1 MKNLN
6 QYYVA
11 LFLLVGLS
19 QSVFSQQNSEKIWV
33 TFQNAQAVPTL
44 VDGRL
49 TSSNQNVQ
57 ALMEEYSVIGVEQAI
72 PSSKQEA
79 LRKVYE
85 VECNCDAAEFSTAI
99 EKNSIELINP
109 EIAPKYELMN
119 TPDDYNAVFATD
131 YALDLINA
139 QGAWDYSTGDTNTI
153 IGISD
158 GNYFTDHEDLVG
170 EFVQMDYTN
179 SSSAYYH
186 GTAVAITAAGKTNN
200 ATGKSSIGYD
210 CKLNLF
216 GMNYNRVL
224 EMSYNGVRVINLSWA
239 SGCYYSAYIQSVI
252 DEVYANGTILVA
264 AAGNGGTCGGSSNLV
279 YPAAHN
285 HVIAVSSVGPLDN
298 HERTIG
304 DPATTHQHNSSVDIC
319 APGYDVALTVASGN
333 YITGN
338 GSSFAAPYVS
348 GTIGLMLSLK
358 PCLTFEEVV
367 EILTQSAVNIDAQNP
382 SYIGMLGAGRLN
394 ANAALALTKKINCKG
409 NNGNGGI
416 AGNGGNGNGGNGNGG
431 NGNGGN
437 GNGGNGGNGSGDHG
451 KPQPEPTLALGT
463 YDDVENIAQVE
474 SMEESLI
481 QVKLYPNPTTSTS
494 NITWDLQEE
503 MTLIVVDVRGVVVHQ
518 QNLSAE
524 MRVTTI
530 DLQDNGVY
538 FLKLEKNGQPK
549 WHGKLVKM

>member
-1 MKNLN
+1 
-6 QYYVA
+6 
-11 LFLLVGLS
+11 
-19 QSVFSQQNSEKIWV
+19 
-33 TFQNAQAVPTL
+33 
-44 VDGRL
+44 
-49 TSSNQNVQ
+49 
-57 ALMEEYSVIGVEQAI
+57 
-72 PSSKQEA
+72 
-79 LRKVYE
+79 
-85 VECNCDAAEFSTAI
+85 
-99 EKNSIELINP
+99 
-109 EIAPKYELMN
+109 
-119 TPDDYNAVFATD
+119 
-131 YALDLINA
+131 
-139 QGAWDYSTGDTNTI
+139 
-153 IGISD
+153 
-158 GNYFTDHEDLVG
+158 
-170 EFVQMDYTN
+170 
-179 SSSAYYH
+179 
-186 GTAVAITAAGKTNN
+186 
-200 ATGKSSIGYD
+200 
-210 CKLNLF
+210 
-216 GMNYNRVL
+216 
-224 EMSYNGVRVINLSWA
+224 
-239 SGCYYSAYIQSVI
+239 VI

-285 HVIAVSSVGPLDN
+285 HVIAVSSIGPLDN

-416 AGNGGNGNGGNGNGG
+416 AGNGGNGNGGNGNGNGGNG

-437 GNGGNGGNGSGDHG
+437 GNGSGGHG
-451 KPQPEPTLALGT
+451 EPEPTLALGT

-518 QNLSAE
+518 QNLSTE

>member
-11 LFLLVGLS
+11 LFLLIGLS

-33 TFQNAQAVPTL
+33 TFQNAQAVPAL

-57 ALMEEYSVIGVEQAI
+57 ALMEEYNVIGVEQAI

-200 ATGKSSIGYD
+200 ASGKSSIGYD

-216 GMNYNRVL
+216 GSNYNKVL

-239 SGCYYSAYIQSVI
+239 TGCSYSSYIQELI

-264 AAGNGGTCGGSSNLV
+264 AAGNGGTCGGASNLV

-319 APGYDVALTVASGN
+319 APGYDVALTFAPGN
-333 YITGN
+333 YSNGN
-338 GSSFAAPYVS
+338 GTSFAAPYVS

-358 PCLTFEEVV
+358 PCLTFEDVV

-382 SYIGMLGAGRLN
+382 NYIGMLGAGRLN
-394 ANAALALTKKINCKG
+394 ANAALALTNQYTCAG
-409 NNGNGGI
+409 DNGDNSGNGG
-416 AGNGGNGNGGNGNGG
+416 
-431 NGNGGN
+431 
-437 GNGGNGGNGSGDHG
+437 SGIFV
-451 KPQPEPTLALGT
+451 
-463 YDDVENIAQVE
+463 DDLDQNDIENIAYVE
-474 SMEESLI
+474 SVEEPI
-481 QVKLYPNPTTSTS
+481 VQVKLYPNPTTSTS

-503 MTLIVVDVRGVVVHQ
+503 MTLVVVDVRGVIVHQ

-524 MRVTTI
+524 MAITTI

-538 FLKLEKNGQPK
+538 FLRLEKNGQPK